1 MISESSSMIAA
12 KRLSIAIV
20 LAGAFLVPTLSYAQD
35 ADTLFKEGRALLDA
49 KKYDEA
55 CPKLAESQRLDPGA
69 GTLLALS
76 LCHEGQGKTATA
88 HDELKQAAAL
98 GRSKGRPELANAA
111 DKRAAAMEPK
121 LAKLVVRLPKGERD
135 RYDVTLD
142 GTKLNG
148 DRLETPFAVDPGEH
162 KIEASAAGKLS
173 KSYVVRLN
181 AAGVIEVVIEKLD
194 DAAVAAP
201 VVAPAPRKEPSATR
215 QPSLV
220 LTTEPPADA
229 DSRPGGGQR
238 ALGIIT
244 MVAGTGALVAGG
256 VFIAKG
262 VSEKSAADRICSG
275 VTTCNEN
282 AEQEGIARAKEST
295 MIGAISGAA
304 GTGALMIGAIIY
316 FTAPSK
322 AESKEPKKA
331 SARVVPLTSPNQ
343 LGLGL
348 TGTF

>member
-20 LAGAFLVPTLSYAQD
+20 LAGAFLVPTLAHAQD
-35 ADTLFKEGRALLDA
+35 ADTLFKEGRALLDQ

-69 GTLLALS
+69 GTLVALS
-76 LCHEGQGKTATA
+76 MCHEGQGKTATA

-98 GRSKGRPELANAA
+98 GRKNGRNELANAA

-121 LAKLVVRLPKGERD
+121 LSKLVVRLPKGERD

-142 GTKLNG
+142 GEKLNG
-148 DRLETPFAVDPGEH
+148 ERLETPFAVDPGEH
-162 KIEASAAGKLS
+162 KIEASAKGKLT
-173 KSYVVRLN
+173 KSYTVRLN
-181 AAGVIEVVIEKLD
+181 AAGVIEVVIDKLD

-201 VVAPAPRKEPSATR
+201 VVAPPPPRKE
-215 QPSLV
+215 PSLV
-220 LTTEPPADA
+220 LTTEPPAEADA
-229 DSRPGGGQR
+229 KPGSAQR
-238 ALGIIT
+238 AVGIIT
-244 MVAGTGALVAGG
+244 MVAGIGGLVTGG

-262 VSEKSAADRICSG
+262 VSEKSAADRICDG
-275 VTTCNEN
+275 VSTCNEN

-322 AESKEPKKA
+322 ADSKEPKKA
-331 SARVVPLTSPNQ
+331 SARFVPLTSPNQ
-343 LGLGL
+343 LGVGL

>member
-1 MISESSSMIAA
+1 MISESSSMTVA
-12 KRLSIAIV
+12 KRLSIAVV
-20 LAGAFLVPTLSYAQD
+20 LAGAFLVPSLAHAQD

-55 CPKLAESQRLDPGA
+55 CPRLAESQRMDPGA

-98 GRSKGRPELANAA
+98 GRKNGRNDLANAA

-121 LAKLVVRLPKGERD
+121 LSKLVVRLPKGERG

-142 GTKLNG
+142 GTRLNG
-148 DRLETPFAVDPGEH
+148 DRLDTPFAVDPGEH
-162 KIEASAAGKLS
+162 KIEASATGKLS

-201 VVAPAPRKEPSATR
+201 VPVPVPQK

-220 LTTEPPADA
+220 LATEPPPEADA
-229 DSRPGGGQR
+229 KPGSGQR
-238 ALGIIT
+238 ALGVIT
-244 MVAGTGALVAGG
+244 MVAGTGALIAGG
-256 VFIAKG
+256 VFVAKG
-262 VSEKSAADRICSG
+262 VSEKAAADRICNG
-275 VTTCNEN
+275 VTECNAN

-295 MIGAISGAA
+295 MIGAITGAA
-304 GTGALMIGAIIY
+304 GAGALMIGAIVY

-331 SARVVPLTSPNQ
+331 SARVVPMTSPNQ

>member
-1 MISESSSMIAA
+1 MISESSSMIAT
-12 KRLSIAIV
+12 KRLSIAVV
-20 LAGAFLVPTLSYAQD
+20 LAGAFLVPTLAYAQD

-98 GRSKGRPELANAA
+98 GRNKGRPELANAA

-121 LAKLVVRLPKGERD
+121 LSKLVVRLPKGERD

-162 KIEASAAGKLS
+162 KIEASATGKQS

-194 DAAVAAP
+194 DARVAAP
-201 VVAPAPRKEPSATR
+201 VVAPAPRKEPA
-215 QPSLV
+215 LV
-220 LTTEPPADA
+220 LTTEPPADSSDA
-229 DSRPGGGQR
+229 RPGSGQR

-256 VFIAKG
+256 VFVAKG
-262 VSEKSAADRICSG
+262 VSEKSAADRICDG
-275 VTTCNEN
+275 VTTCNET

-295 MIGAISGAA
+295 MIGGIAA
-304 GTGALMIGAIIY
+304 GAGAGALMIGAIIY

-322 AESKEPKKA
+322 SDSPSKKA
-331 SARVVPLTSPNQ
+331 SARVVPMTSPNQ

>member
-1 MISESSSMIAA
+1 MISESSSMTVA
-12 KRLSIAIV
+12 KRLSIAVV
-20 LAGAFLVPTLSYAQD
+20 LAGALLVPALAHAQD
-35 ADTLFKEGRALLDA
+35 ADTLFKQGRALLDA

-76 LCHEGQGKTATA
+76 LCHEGQGKLASA

-98 GRSKGRPELANAA
+98 GRKNGRNDLANAA
-111 DKRAAAMEPK
+111 EKRAAAMEPK

-135 RYDVTLD
+135 RYDVMLD

-181 AAGVIEVVIEKLD
+181 AAGVIEVVIDKLD

-201 VVAPAPRKEPSATR
+201 VPAPAPQKS

-220 LTTEPPADA
+220 LATEPPPEADA
-229 DSRPGGGQR
+229 KPGSGQR
-238 ALGIIT
+238 ALGVIT
-244 MVAGTGALVAGG
+244 MVAGTGALIAGG
-256 VFIAKG
+256 VFVAKG
-262 VSEKSAADRICSG
+262 VSEKSAADRICNG
-275 VTTCNEN
+275 VTQCNES

-295 MIGAISGAA
+295 MVGAITGAA
-304 GTGALMIGAIIY
+304 GAGALMIGAIIY

-322 AESKEPKKA
+322 SDSKEPPKA
-331 SARVVPLTSPNQ
+331 SARVVPVTSPNQ
-343 LGLGL
+343 LGLGF

>member
-1 MISESSSMIAA
+1 MICESSSMIAA

-20 LAGAFLVPTLSYAQD
+20 LAGAFLAVPTLAHAQD
-35 ADTLFKEGRALLDA
+35 ADTLFKEGRALLDQ

-55 CPKLAESQRLDPGA
+55 CPKLAESQRMEPGA
-69 GTLLALS
+69 GTLVALS
-76 LCHEGQGKTATA
+76 LCHEGQGKTASA
-88 HDELKQAAAL
+88 HDDLRQAAAL
-98 GRSKGRPELANAA
+98 GRKNGRNDLANAA
-111 DKRAAAMEPK
+111 DKRAAALEPK
-121 LAKLVVRLPKGERD
+121 LSKLVVRLPKGERD

-162 KIEASAAGKLS
+162 KIEAAATGKLS
-173 KSYVVRLN
+173 KSYTVRLN
-181 AAGVIEVVIEKLD
+181 AAGVIEVVIDKLD

-201 VVAPAPRKEPSATR
+201 VVAPVPQK

-220 LTTEPPADA
+220 LGTEPPAESA
-229 DSRPGGGQR
+229 DQNRGGGQR

-256 VFIAKG
+256 LFVAKG

-275 VTTCNEN
+275 TTTCNET

-295 MIGAISGAA
+295 NIGAITAAA
-304 GTGALMIGAIIY
+304 GTGALMVGAIIY

-322 AESKEPKKA
+322 VEAPKKA